1 MDNVKMHGTT
11 VKIIY
16 TYCLSF
22 IMQIYFAVI
31 ETCKYCSANC
41 VC

>member
-1 MDNVKMHGTT
+1 MHSTA

-16 TYCLSF
+16 AYRLSF

-31 ETCKYCSANC
+31 AARKYCSANC